1 MDVTH
6 HLNTTYYLTYYL
18 IYEFKGDNFF
28 PEQIQRMVATV
39 VGIVHGW
46 LPQNFVQLT
55 MDRTRIVESP
65 LAPGDFLFR
74 AGVRFHFA
82 EQNYGQRLLQAGGV
96 HLLHQGDPV
105 EWMQTKLHSEVFEPS
120 MDWVHN
126 LETVVAPRITY

>member
-6 HLNTTYYLTYYL
+6 HLNTTYYL

-28 PEQIQRMVATV
+28 PVQIQRMVATV

-65 LAPGDFLFR
+65 LAPGDFLFEP
-74 AGVRFHFA
+74 VFVSISPFPFHGLIY
-82 EQNYGQRLLQAGGV
+82 N
-96 HLLHQGDPV
+96 
-105 EWMQTKLHSEVFEPS
+105 
-120 MDWVHN
+120 
-126 LETVVAPRITY
+126 